1 MNKLAKNMVFVRRY
15 KDMDTNLFALY
26 KDIASE
32 LQNEKELNIGTE
44 LSGDLNGIPFM
55 SVTAQRASVPKA
67 LTGTLREVTITITGK
82 PDDYL
87 VEMHTGAW
95 LSNLIVPGTGAF
107 LIAGPVGAVAAGG
120 ATALFAVNYQRTMK
134 NKLKKLI
141 KKHSKKPYSDEKV
154 ETFA

>member
-1 MNKLAKNMVFVRRY
+1 MPFVRRY
-15 KDMDTNLFALY
+15 KDMDTNLKALY

-32 LQNEKELNIGTE
+32 LQNEKELNIGPE
-44 LSGDLNGIPFM
+44 LSGDVNGIPFM
-55 SVTAQRASVPKA
+55 TVTAFRESVPKA
-67 LTGTLREVTITITGK
+67 LTGTLREVTVTISGK
-82 PDDYL
+82 PNDYII
-87 VEMHTGAW
+87 EMHTGAW

-134 NKLKKLI
+134 NKIKKLI

>member
-1 MNKLAKNMVFVRRY
+1 MKTLAKNMVFVRRY
-15 KDMDTNLFALY
+15 KDMDTNLLALY
-26 KDIASE
+26 KEVVSE

-44 LSGDLNGIPFM
+44 LSGDMNGIPFM
-55 SVTAQRASVPKA
+55 SVTAQRANLPKA

-82 PDDYL
+82 PNDYL
-87 VEMHTGAW
+87 VELHTGAW

-154 ETFA
+154 ETFG

>member
-1 MNKLAKNMVFVRRY
+1 MKTLAKNMVFVRRY
-15 KDMDTNLFALY
+15 KDMDTNLLALY
-26 KDIASE
+26 KEVVSE

-44 LSGDLNGIPFM
+44 LSGDMNGIPFM
-55 SVTAQRASVPKA
+55 SVTAQRANLPKA
-67 LTGTLREVTITITGK
+67 LTGTLREVTFTITGK
-82 PDDYL
+82 PNDYL
-87 VEMHTGAW
+87 VELHTGAW

-154 ETFA
+154 ETFG

>member
-15 KDMDTNLFALY
+15 KDMDTNLLALY